1 MTVTQTIKIINAGS
15 DVGLE
20 VYTSNLYELFSN
32 SALAMFSLITDTTG
46 IKENIMQEISVKSSN
61 LDGLIIAYLNELIF
75 MFDAYGFIPKR
86 FDFIDLTENSV
97 KVKAYGDKFDSSKS
111 EKRLLIKAATYH
123 DLFVKKINSNKW
135 RLKVIFD
142 I

>member
-1 MTVTQTIKIINAGS
+1 MIKIIAAGG
-15 DVGLE
+15 DAGLE
-20 VYTSNLYELFSN
+20 VYASNLSELFSD
-32 SALAMFSLITDTTG
+32 SALAMFNLITDTTG
-46 IKENIMQEISVKSSN
+46 IKESIMQEISVKSNS

-86 FDFIDLTENSV
+86 FDFIELTENTV
-97 KVKAYGDKFDSSKS
+97 KVKAYGGKFDSSKS

-123 DLFVKKINSNKW
+123 DIFVKKINSGKW
-135 RLKVIFD
+135 KLKVIFD